1 MLQHPTYWATLRSE
15 LLTSQGCT
23 RCGGPGVFTYT
34 RRLDSIDSRLP
45 KLWPLC
51 SARRST
57 AHEVAQAAQTRAQ
70 LQSADVKQAVWWR
83 SVREQ
88 LGSSRTR
95 LPCEGGE
102 SDK

>member
-34 RRLDSIDSRLP
+34 RIP